1 MQLEV
6 QCQTCKEIK
15 TLEVEPEAFEK
26 YKRGEGYVQKLF
38 PHLSIDERELLISRT
53 CGPCFDELCSHAS

>member
-6 QCQTCKEIK
+6 QCQTCKTITK
-15 TLEVEPEAFEK
+15 LEVKPEAYAK
-26 YKRGEGYVQKLF
+26 WRSGALIQKVL
-38 PHLSIDERELLISRT
+38 PDLTIEERELLISQT